1 MAGEVGQLF
10 LMILNMFY
18 IGIEVQILLTRINVR
33 PFHLCLLNNTV
44 WVFVLMRPR
53 VLLYYF
59 TISVLSFIP
68 FYCVIP
74 CLILS
79 SLPLSLVSCHLLGG
93 PIPSPCFP
101 VLYPCFHGP
110 CRPFVL
116 VIHWHPDSCYLNPLV
131 FHSPQHAIRSGVPH
145 PPPSRYRCRL

>member
-1 MAGEVGQLF
+1 
-10 LMILNMFY
+10 
-18 IGIEVQILLTRINVR
+18 
-33 PFHLCLLNNTV
+33 
-44 WVFVLMRPR
+44 MRPR

-79 SLPLSLVSCHLLGG
+79 SLPLSLVLCHLLGG

-116 VIHWHPDSCYLNPLV
+116 VIHRHPYSCLLNPFV
-131 FHSPQHAIRSGVPH
+131 FHSPPHAVRSGVYPFSPCLRVRICLPLVGPCCSPLQPLLVGFSFLEETCVMRPWH
-145 PPPSRYRCRL
+145 HQAAKLLVYF